1 MEIIKNDRIKLKL
14 IKQSIDDLDPDLEK
28 IEEPLPKKS
37 MAMYIV
43 GAPGSGKTSLLLSL
57 LLSKTAYLK
66 KFDKVYLMSGSLQ
79 TLPPEFIANLPPD
92 QVFDEYNID
101 SIYEK
106 VKEEKDSAL
115 NPNVLFILDD
125 VVKDIRAKTFNK
137 LILNRR
143 HIIQNASNPKVKAG
157 CSFWIC
163 SQSYNLME
171 LQIRKNLS
179 TVILFPTAN
188 KKELQ
193 SIKEEL
199 MADISPHE
207 QDMIIN
213 YAWSKPY
220 NFIFIR
226 LDKPKSLKYYSGFDL
241 FAFK

>member
-1 MEIIKNDRIKLKL
+1 MEIIKNQEIKLKL
-14 IKQSIDDLDPDLEK
+14 IKQDIDELDKDLLSIPD
-28 IEEPLPKKS
+28 PLPKKS
-37 MAMYIV
+37 MALYLV

-79 TLPPEFIANLPPD
+79 TLPPELIANLPED

-101 SIYEK
+101 SIYNK
-106 VKEEKDSAL
+106 VKEEKDSKL

-163 SQSYNLME
+163 SQSYNMME

-199 MADISPHE
+199 MADISPQE

-241 FAFK
+241 FKFK

>member
-1 MEIIKNDRIKLKL
+1 MQIVPNQEIKLKL
-14 IKQSIDDLDPDLEK
+14 IKQDIDELDKDLLSIPD
-28 IEEPLPKKS
+28 PLPKKS
-37 MAMYIV
+37 MALYLV

-79 TLPPEFIANLPPD
+79 TLPPELIANLPED

-101 SIYEK
+101 SIYNK
-106 VKEEKDSAL
+106 VKEEKDSKL

-163 SQSYNLME
+163 SQSYNMME

-199 MADISPHE
+199 MADISPQE

-241 FAFK
+241 FKFK

>member
-79 TLPPEFIANLPPD
+79 TLPPELISNLPPD

-143 HIIQNASNPKVKAG
+143 HIIQNSTNPKVKAG
-157 CSFWIC
+157 CSIWIT
-163 SQSYNLME
+163 SQTYNLLE
-171 LQIRKNLS
+171 LQIRKNMNAI
-179 TVILFPTAN
+179 ILFPTAN
-188 KKELQ
+188 RKELEC
-193 SIKEEL
+193 IKNEL
-199 MADISPHE
+199 MMDLDEKE
-207 QDMIIN
+207 QNAILK

-220 NFIFIR
+220 GFLFIR
-226 LDKPKSLKYYSGFDL
+226 MDKPKALKYYSNFDL
-241 FAFK
+241 IKL

>member
-14 IKQSIDDLDPDLEK
+14 IKQSIDELDPDLEK

-37 MAMYIV
+37 MAMYLV

-66 KFDKVYLMSGSLQ
+66 KFDKVYLLSGSLQ
-79 TLPPEFIANLPPD
+79 TLPPELIANLPED

-143 HIIQNASNPKVKAG
+143 HIIQNATNPKVKAG
-157 CSFWIC
+157 CSIWIT
-163 SQSYNLME
+163 SQTYNLLE
-171 LQIRKNLS
+171 LQIRKNMNAI
-179 TVILFPTAN
+179 ILFPTAN
-188 KKELQ
+188 RKELEC
-193 SIKEEL
+193 IKNEL
-199 MADISPHE
+199 MMDLNPKQ
-207 QDMIIN
+207 QDEILK

-220 NFIFIR
+220 GFLFIR
-226 LDKPKSLKYYSGFDL
+226 MDKPKALKYYSNFDSIKL
-241 FAFK
+241 